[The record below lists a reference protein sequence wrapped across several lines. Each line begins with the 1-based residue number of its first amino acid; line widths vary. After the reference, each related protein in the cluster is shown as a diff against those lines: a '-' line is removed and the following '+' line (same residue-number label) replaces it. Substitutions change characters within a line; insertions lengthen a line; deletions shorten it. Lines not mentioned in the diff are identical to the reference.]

1 MIFVIY
7 WFLFFATFWFLAFAI
22 NMFFQFAMFRFMGFV
37 MSWFTGLWLLYFP
50 DLWNMWLKTHCVP
63 DPSMSFH
70 KAATYSDPCHLMPL
84 INKWHATYSKSAV
97 VDHCLVAFTVQRAS
111 ALCGQWFGDLS
122 FDFVSVC
129 KCFFIFHWF
138 RFPCLT
144 CSRAKQN
151 VVVALPSIHATSTW
165 NLCGGI
171 SGDFVPKVK
180 LSLR

>member
-1 MIFVIY
+1 MGVNRNRKNLIDRQVVSQRAVWVSHPPSKIERGAQRSNLLLLLSLIY
-7 WFLFFATFWFLAFAI
+7 GTC
-22 NMFFQFAMFRFMGFV
+22 
-37 MSWFTGLWLLYFP
+37 GL
-50 DLWNMWLKTHCVP
+50 NTHGVP

-84 INKWHATYSKSAV
+84 INKWHATYSYSAV
-97 VDHCLVAFTVQRAS
+97 VDHCLVVFTVQRAS
-111 ALCGQWFGDLS
+111 TLCGQWFGNLS
-122 FDFVSVC
+122 LDFVFVC
-129 KCFFIFHWF
+129 KCFFIFHWS

-144 CSRAKQN
+144 CNRAKKN

-171 SGDFVPKVK
+171 SGDFDPKVK